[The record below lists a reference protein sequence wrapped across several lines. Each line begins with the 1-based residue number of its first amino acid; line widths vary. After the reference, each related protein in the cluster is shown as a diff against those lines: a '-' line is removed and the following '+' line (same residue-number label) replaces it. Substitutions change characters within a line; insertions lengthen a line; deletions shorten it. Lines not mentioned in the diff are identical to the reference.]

1 MCGIYPPD
9 YTTELGQVR
18 LYSGDVIVDE
28 EGNYLVSD
36 EVIQTLLDKYVDKTE
51 PQRLYYTTL
60 QVVFLMKNAL
70 RPTAMRMR
78 EREGSVERE
87 MYGSERYQHLC
98 DFYKELKR
106 DPSVII
112 EDFAPAIPKIGGV
125 NKQEMQRVRSNPSSN
140 LPPCRVSQVDKDGDL
155 LPESNPAYRF

>member
-9 YTTELGQVR
+9 YTTELGKVR
-18 LYSGDVIVDE
+18 FYSGDVIVDE
-28 EGNYLVSD
+28 NGNYLVSD
-36 EVIQTLLDKYVDKTE
+36 EIIQSLLDKYVNKTE
-51 PQRLYYTTL
+51 EQRLYYTTL

-87 MYGSERYQHLC
+87 MYGKERYDVIC
-98 DFYKELKR
+98 AFYRDLKR
-106 DPSVII
+106 DPSEII
-112 EDFAPAIPKIGGV
+112 EGFASAPPEMGGT

-155 LPESNPAYRF
+155 LPESNPTYRF